1 MRGALHSPVRLP
13 FDKLRVAQGP
23 VEMTAF
29 VVLDGSR

>member
-1 MRGALHSPVRLP
+1 MRGSLQAPVRLP
-13 FDKLRVAQGP
+13 FDKLRVAQGL